1 MLENQVKIAYLSIGS
16 NLGSKVKNI
25 EFSKFKLRL
34 NNINILKTS
43 SYYESVA
50 WPNPK
55 NPKFF
60 NIIIKISTNYSPK
73 KLLMICNK
81 IEKELGRKRL
91 KKNCPRTCDID
102 IIDFDKK
109 IMSSKIT
116 LPHPLM
122 SKRNFVLFPLYEIEK
137 LWKHPK
143 TNINIT
149 KLIGSLPIGEL
160 RSIKQI

>member
-1 MLENQVKIAYLSIGS
+1 MKKNKKKIKKA
-16 NLGSKVKNI
+16 KK
-25 EFSKFKLRL
+25 KLRKR
-34 NNINILKTS
+34 IAT
-43 SYYESVA
+43 
-50 WPNPK
+50 
-55 NPKFF
+55 
-60 NIIIKISTNYSPK
+60 K
-73 KLLMICNK
+73 KPT
-81 IEKELGRKRL
+81 RKRL

-116 LPHPLM
+116 IPHTLM
-122 SKRNFVLFPLYEIEK
+122 TKRNFVLFPLYEIEK